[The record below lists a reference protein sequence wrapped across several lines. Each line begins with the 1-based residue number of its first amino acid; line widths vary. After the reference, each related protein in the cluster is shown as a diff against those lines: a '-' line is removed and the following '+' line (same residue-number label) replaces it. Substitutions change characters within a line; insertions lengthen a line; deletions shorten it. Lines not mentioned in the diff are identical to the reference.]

1 MDRRKMTSAL
11 NGKKSNGPVSR
22 EGKYWSSKNALK
34 HGLCSA
40 DLHLTIGENKKEFKD
55 FITEGAY
62 SHDE

>member
-11 NGKKSNGPVSR
+11 NGKKSNGPISQ

-40 DLHLTIGENKKEFKD
+40 DLHLTIGENKK
-55 FITEGAY
+55 
-62 SHDE
+62 